1 MGGRGG
7 GAMTH
12 HLLMPAEAVCAAGK
26 LLGSIGFTTM
36 QYLPANLGEA
46 ISQPVTCQPDHSG
59 LLMCILRKVSLCWET
74 EKVVSIAQSKST
86 EVG

>member
-12 HLLMPAEAVCAAGK
+12 HLLVSAEAVHAAGQ

-36 QYLPANLGEA
+36 QYLPANLGKA

-59 LLMCILRKVSLCWET
+59 LLMWILRKVSLCWET
-74 EKVVSIAQSKST
+74 EKVRGILQSKST
-86 EVG
+86 GLG